1 MFAMEHL
8 IWMYG
13 LARRRERARAK
24 PRRGRKREDRRWTG
38 KVAIVLMVK
47 LGCHAMVLMARLL
60 PSRCAALC
68 TSTVTSTKAGP
79 SSSRL
84 KCMFLSI
91 SECTPEEVNTSCI
104 KIKLIIRTSRGYGR

>member
-24 PRRGRKREDRRWTG
+24 PRRGRKREERRWTG
-38 KVAIVLMVK
+38 KVAKVLMVK
-47 LGCHAMVLMARLL
+47 LGCHAMVLMAKLL